1 MLVSAESG
9 KVKYEI
15 VGNAALIT
23 LNDGARRN
31 ALGPDIRSGILKG
44 LDAASSDD
52 DVSAIV
58 LTGSGPAFCAGGD
71 FRNDFLG
78 VRGDPRA
85 IDGLLTELFG
95 VFRAIEKSAKP
106 VICAVNGFA
115 LAGGMEIVLSSHLA
129 VASSDAVF
137 GLPEPM
143 VLGVPAGYAV
153 SRIQRQIARKHA
165 NEIVLLGE
173 RLGSERA
180 AQIGLVNLVVPPNKV
195 VPAALAL
202 AQKIAEASIP
212 AIQTS
217 LEYLSASDTG
227 EELIHARRT
236 IGSIFCSPDVESRID
251 HFLAGGRKK

>member
-1 MLVSAESG
+1 MVGLAEPE
-9 KVKYEI
+9 KTKYEV

-31 ALGPDIRSGILKG
+31 ALGPDIRKGILKG
-44 LDAASSDD
+44 LGLASADD
-52 DVSAIV
+52 GVSAVV

-71 FRNDFLG
+71 FRNDFLE
-78 VRGDPRA
+78 VRGDSRA
-85 IDGLLTELFG
+85 VDRLLTELFE

-173 RLGSERA
+173 RLSAERA
-180 AQIGLVNLVVPPNKV
+180 AQIGVVNLVVPPDEV
-195 VPAALAL
+195 VSAALKL
-202 AQKIAEASIP
+202 AEKIAGASIP

-217 LEYLSASDTG
+217 LEYLSSDDIG

-236 IGSIFCSPDVESRID
+236 IGSIFCSADVESRID
-251 HFLAGGRKK
+251 LFLAGGRRK

>member
-1 MLVSAESG
+1 MSIESG
-9 KVKYEI
+9 KVKFEI

-31 ALGPDIRSGILKG
+31 ALGPDIRNGVLQG
-44 LDAASSDD
+44 LDAALSDD
-52 DVSAIV
+52 DVNAIV

-71 FRNDFLG
+71 FRNDFLA
-78 VRGDPRA
+78 VRNDPRA
-85 IDGLLTELFG
+85 IDSLLTELFG
-95 VFRAIEKSAKP
+95 LFRAIEKCAKP

-129 VASSDAVF
+129 VASSEAVF

-173 RLGSERA
+173 RLSAQRA
-180 AQIGLVNLVVPPNKV
+180 ADIGLVNRVVPPNEV
-195 VPAALAL
+195 VPVALEL
-202 AQKIAEASIP
+202 AEKIAQASLM

-217 LEYLSASDTG
+217 LEYLSAGDTG
-227 EELIHARRT
+227 EELQHARRT
-236 IGSIFCSPDVESRID
+236 VGSVFCTPDVESRID
-251 HFLAGGRKK
+251 RFLDRSRNK